1 MNIIKNKVIFLTGGT
16 GSFGRA
22 FTKKIL
28 SLNPKKLIIFSRD
41 ESKQWDMR
49 NEYNNISKLE
59 FVIGDIR
66 DEARINT
73 VLSNDIDYV
82 VHAAATKIVPTA
94 ETNPEECVKTNII
107 GTSNLIHACKSK
119 KIKKILGLSTDK
131 ACNPINLYGATK
143 LAADKLFLSANKYDK
158 KDNSKFSVVRYGNVI
173 GSRGSVIPFFKKIN
187 KEKGYIP
194 ITDKKM
200 TRFIISLNEAV
211 KFVLLALEKM
221 QGGEIF
227 IKKIPSMNILDIA
240 KAINPKP
247 KLKYIGIRPGEKLH
261 EQMIS
266 TEDSYSTY
274 EYSNYYKILPQIY
287 EMGKDKLRIKNGKK
301 VPEGFV
307 YSSENNFKWVTKVE
321 FKKWL
326 SSNKNSIGK
335 I

>member
-16 GSFGRA
+16 GSFGKA
-22 FTKKIL
+22 FTKSVLK
-28 SLNPKKLIIFSRD
+28 LNPKKIIIFSRD

-49 NEYNNISKLE
+49 NEYNNISKLN

-66 DEARINT
+66 DESRIKS
-73 VLSNDIDYV
+73 VLSDDVDFV

-143 LAADKLFLSANKYDK
+143 LAADKLFLSANNFEEK
-158 KDNSKFSVVRYGNVI
+158 NSSKFSVVRYGNVI
-173 GSRGSVIPFFKKIN
+173 GSRGSVVPFFKKIN

-194 ITDKKM
+194 ITDKNM
-200 TRFIISLNEAV
+200 TRFMISLNEAV
-211 KFVLLALEKM
+211 KFVILALENM

-227 IKKIPSMNILDIA
+227 VKKIPSMNITDIA
-240 KAINPKP
+240 KAINSKP

-266 TEDSYSTY
+266 EDDSTET
-274 EYSNYYKILPQIY
+274 
-287 EMGKDKLRIKNGKK
+287 
-301 VPEGFV
+301 F
-307 YSSENNFKWVTKVE
+307 E
-321 FKKWL
+321 FKNYFKII
-326 SSNKNSIGK
+326 SSIMPKNQKKKIIKGSSKVRENFSYRSNTNKNWLGSKELKLWIK
-335 I
+335 KNPNYF

>member
-266 TEDSYSTY
+266 EDDAVETY
-274 EYSNYYKILPQIY
+274 EFKNFFKIISPALPIT
-287 EMGKDKLRIKNGKK
+287 KKNKVIKGSKK
-301 VPEGFV
+301 V
-307 YSSENNFKWVTKVE
+307 SEKFSYKSN
-321 FKKWL
+321 
-326 SSNKNSIGK
+326 SNKNWLNSKELKNWIK
-335 I
+335 KNPYYF